1 MISKILLGLL
11 ALMGTPLFA
20 LIAAIAIL
28 GFMADGLDAS
38 LVAMEIH
45 RLVDT
50 PVLVSIPLFTF
61 AGELMAKARTSERLV
76 GLSRALLGWMP
87 GGLGVVTLLV
97 CAAFTALTGASGVT
111 IIALGALL
119 YPSLVNENYPE
130 RFSLGLVT
138 TSGSLG
144 LLFPPAI
151 PLILF
156 GIIAREDINNLFLA
170 GIVPGALM
178 ILLLALWCVRQ
189 GLRSR
194 IKLTRLQG
202 GTVLRAAR
210 EAIWELPLPVIV
222 LGGIYSGW
230 FALGEAAAV
239 TAAYVLVV
247 EVIIY
252 RDVPWRDLGRIM
264 RRSMTLVGG
273 ILIILAVSQASTNLL
288 IDREVPQRLF
298 EFVQGWFSSK
308 WSFLIALNLF
318 LLMLGAVLDIFSATV
333 LVVPLLLP
341 IAAGYGVH
349 PVHLGIIFLANMEI
363 GYCTPPVGLNLF
375 IASYR
380 FKQPILTTC
389 RASLPFLAIL
399 AGVVLLVTYVPALS
413 LWLPGLL

>member
-1 MISKILLGLL
+1 MIGKIVLGLF

-20 LIAAIAIL
+20 LIAATAIL

-61 AGELMAKARTSERLV
+61 AGELMARANTSERLV
-76 GLSRALLGWMP
+76 GVSRALLGWMP
-87 GGLGVVTLLV
+87 GGLGIVTLLV

-119 YPSLVNENYPE
+119 YPSLTREGYPE

-189 GLRSR
+189 GWKSR
-194 IKLTRLQG
+194 LELTPFQAGPL
-202 GTVLRAAR
+202 LRAAR
-210 EAIWELPLPVIV
+210 KAIWELPLPVIV

-247 EVIIY
+247 EVLIY
-252 RDVPWRDLGRIM
+252 RDVPWRELGRVM

-288 IDREVPQRLF
+288 IDREIPQRLF
-298 EFVQGWFSSK
+298 EFVQGWFTSK
-308 WSFLIALNLF
+308 WSFLMALNLF

-349 PVHLGIIFLANMEI
+349 PVHLGVIFLANMEI

-380 FKQPILTTC
+380 FKQPILHTC

-399 AGVVLLVTYVPALS
+399 AVVVLLVTYVPALS

>member
-1 MISKILLGLL
+1 MISKIFLGLL

>member
-1 MISKILLGLL
+1 MISKIFLGLL

-20 LIAAIAIL
+20 LIAAVAIL